1 MVNHKKKI
9 KLMLL
14 LVLVFTLLFSVACS
28 LNTNNSKKDNTETEG
43 TQEDASREG
52 EYLSYEN
59 IEHGIDALYPSDWEF
74 KEDIMGSLVT
84 FLSPQENEKDLFRE
98 NINITLEDL
107 SEYQIDLKQYNELSI
122 QQLKQFITNIEILS
136 NTTYDGLDQD
146 AYQITFTGK
155 QGQLDL
161 KWKSIIFLKDKKAY
175 IITYSADIEHYDE
188 YLSYFEEIVNSLG
201 Y

>member
-14 LVLVFTLLFSVACS
+14 LVLVITLLFSVACS
-28 LNTNNSKKDNTETEG
+28 MNTNKSEEDNTETDG
-43 TQEDASREG
+43 TQEDASKDP

-59 IEHGIDALYPSDWEF
+59 TEHGIDVLYPSDWEY
-74 KEDIMGSLVT
+74 KEDVMGSLVT

-107 SEYQIDLKQYNELSI
+107 SEYQINLKQYNELSI

-136 NTTYDGLDQD
+136 NDTYDGLDED

-155 QGQLDL
+155 QG
-161 KWKSIIFLKDKKAY
+161 
-175 IITYSADIEHYDE
+175 
-188 YLSYFEEIVNSLG
+188 
-201 Y
+201 